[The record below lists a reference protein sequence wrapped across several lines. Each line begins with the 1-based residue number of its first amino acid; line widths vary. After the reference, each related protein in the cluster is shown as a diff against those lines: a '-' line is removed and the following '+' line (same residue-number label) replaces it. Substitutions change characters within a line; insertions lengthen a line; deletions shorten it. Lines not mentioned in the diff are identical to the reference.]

1 METVFT
7 PISSF
12 GGGLA
17 IGLGAVIL
25 MLSLG
30 RILGATGILS
40 GTVFVEDKEELKW
53 RAAMILGMIA
63 APILIF
69 LFTGKM
75 PEVNVPISPLMI
87 VVGGVIVGF
96 GASLG
101 SGCTSGHGVCGL
113 SRLSV
118 RSMVAVPTFMATG
131 VITLYIIR
139 HVVGA

>member
-1 METVFT
+1 MVTVFT

-17 IGLGAVIL
+17 IGLGAVLL

-40 GTVFVEDKEELKW
+40 GTIFVEDKEELKW

-69 LFTGKM
+69 LFTGEM
-75 PEVNVPISPLMI
+75 PEVNVPISPMMI
-87 VVGGVIVGF
+87 VLGGVIVGF